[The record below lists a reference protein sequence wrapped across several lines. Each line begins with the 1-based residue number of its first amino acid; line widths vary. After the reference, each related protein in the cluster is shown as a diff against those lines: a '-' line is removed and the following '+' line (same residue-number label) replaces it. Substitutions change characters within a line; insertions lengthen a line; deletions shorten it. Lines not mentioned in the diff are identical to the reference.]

1 MINLLRL
8 RKGKIEKILI
18 TKLQTSPASRSR
30 LLLIDNSPRGKQI
43 RAIML
48 HTHGYDVELIANL
61 EEAYLF
67 CRTEQ
72 PDLVL
77 LVLGRERGAELQLW
91 NRIKRCNPLQRVAF
105 VINNSLHHNPV
116 FTLNRSIPKPD
127 GLGEGDAAD
136 FVEGVRTFLVA

>member
-18 TKLQTSPASRSR
+18 TKLQTSSATRSR
-30 LLLIDNSPRGKQI
+30 ILLIDNSPRGKQI

-91 NRIKRCNPLQRVAF
+91 NRIKHCNPLQRVAF

-127 GLGEGDAAD
+127 GLGEDDAAD